1 MLMEKKKLPEILIT
15 ELFLVKADW
24 TRTFMGE
31 IRRETDNNGNEI
43 VLGVVIVNE
52 GKIWSNASTQED
64 LMKNM
69 DDICLMKLDEDL
81 HSGSGV
87 TSNIAGTKYSLN

>member
-1 MLMEKKKLPEILIT
+1 MEKKKLPEILIT